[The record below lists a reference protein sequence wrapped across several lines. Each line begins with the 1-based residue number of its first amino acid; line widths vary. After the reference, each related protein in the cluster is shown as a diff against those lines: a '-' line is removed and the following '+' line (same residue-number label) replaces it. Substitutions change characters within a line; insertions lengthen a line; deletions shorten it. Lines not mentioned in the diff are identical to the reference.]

1 LLTNNAVLNLA
12 YVFSLYESSKTNKLT
27 WGNIYDTVEPQQE
40 AKSYIYSLFQN
51 PIEHKCFGDSLSRM
65 ILQHFLG
72 YDDVLMSSIKSLAE
86 HEDNKGYLR

>member
-1 LLTNNAVLNLA
+1 MLPGLVR
-12 YVFSLYESSKTNKLT
+12 SKTSLSLALVLKPAKKWKLFFLT
-27 WGNIYDTVEPQQE
+27 FD
-40 AKSYIYSLFQN
+40 QN

-86 HEDNKGYLR
+86 HEDNKGYLRCFLRPLVVSYL